1 MPEIPKPSPP
11 RACNGGTP
19 VTEELGMVRGT
30 LNKIREAMFTVG
42 VDPQQAYED
51 VRQILAS
58 NWEHADVPGRAFDLI
73 RYQDESKVSGTG
85 RVAEGFEFEDGTVA
99 LRWRGPRSSTNVY
112 QSVEDV
118 SAIHGHGGSTRVVYR

>member
-1 MPEIPKPSPP
+1 MPESPKPGPP
-11 RACNGGTP
+11 RTCNAP
-19 VTEELGMVRGT
+19 VTEELGMVRTT

-73 RYQDESKVSGTG
+73 RHVDESKVSGTG

-99 LRWRGPRSSTNVY
+99 LRWRGARSSTNVY
-112 QSVEDV
+112 ASVEDV
-118 SAIHGHGGSTRVVYR
+118 TAIHGHGGSTRVVYR